1 MTNNNPNPAEKNRA
15 SGPTPAQQP
24 TQSIPSAA
32 QPADQALRRGQET
45 HARHVG
51 HADQPQT
58 LPTTLTNIADAPNN
72 DTSDSTGTGA
82 TTAEKNLDTQER
94 PRYVRP
100 KTPHRTMEPVD
111 DLKHDDALSDSLR
124 DSDFVVRSKNPFA
137 GRAYKRS
144 RHEMPQLQR
153 ELHYGQYLT
162 MPKGG
167 KPIFSSRER
176 KRKIKSAIAMVAI
189 VAALAIAM
197 LIILHLSGVIA

>member
-1 MTNNNPNPAEKNRA
+1 MTNTNSRPAQPDGAAAHNPKNTSPQAPKPEAQKPSISLRNPQDHKNAQVQVAPQVPVA
-15 SGPTPAQQP
+15 SKLEPEPVANIDQLPTPAENNLEP
-24 TQSIPSAA
+24 
-32 QPADQALRRGQET
+32 QA
-45 HARHVG
+45 
-51 HADQPQT
+51 
-58 LPTTLTNIADAPNN
+58 
-72 DTSDSTGTGA
+72 
-82 TTAEKNLDTQER
+82 R

-111 DLKHDDALSDSLR
+111 DLKHDDALADSLR
-124 DSDFVVRSKNPFA
+124 DSDFVLRSKNPFA

-144 RHEMPQLQR
+144 RNDMPQLQR

-176 KRKIKSAIAMVAI
+176 KRKVKSAVAMVAI